1 LRKIVRGGA
10 DDSYGIEVAALA
22 GIPKEVIQNAKNILQ
37 RINDGETQTVV
48 VEKKSA
54 EPVSQLDLEMGM
66 ANELVEELKRL
77 DVTTYTPIEALNKL
91 YELTNKAREI

>member
-1 LRKIVRGGA
+1 MFSSA
-10 DDSYGIEVAALA
+10 FAAFFFLT
-22 GIPKEVIQNAKNILQ
+22 INILQ

-48 VEKKSA
+48 VEKKST

-66 ANELVEELKRL
+66 ANELVEELKKL